1 MERRFELRLEEL
13 LEGAVL
19 DPQIPE
25 GMLDRLERFVEPFA
39 ACLGSTEQRQHVWE
53 YMGGLFSDVK
63 RKNAETIA
71 YFHDQ
76 ERQALQK
83 FIGQSPWNDRP
94 LVGELAR
101 QIGVELGEPDGVLV
115 FDPSAFKKQGKASVG
130 VARQWCGRLGKI
142 DNCQVGVY
150 LGYVSRKE
158 HALVDMRLYL
168 NKEWAKDKPRRKKC
182 GVACWRRKGR
192 SGPVDARRSPR
203 AAGRKRRLPRR

>member
-39 ACLGSTEQRQHVWE
+39 ACLAGNEQRRHVWE

-83 FIGQSPWNDRP
+83 FIGQSPWDDRP
-94 LVGELAR
+94 LIGELAR

-130 VARQWCGRLGKI
+130 VARSGAVVLEKSTIAKWVYTWVTFRARSMPWWTCGCI
-142 DNCQVGVY
+142 
-150 LGYVSRKE
+150 
-158 HALVDMRLYL
+158 
-168 NKEWAKDKPRRKKC
+168 
-182 GVACWRRKGR
+182 
-192 SGPVDARRSPR
+192 
-203 AAGRKRRLPRR
+203 